1 VLFTMTTGIVKQA
14 LSRGAE
20 QVIAKDDLAGLVATL
35 RRLALARA
43 APRSA
48 TVARPDAPGRAG
60 RWARVLV
67 PAIAILYAV
76 SFVPLVGRFGAQTAD
91 LAILIVAAAG
101 AAYGLRGGLIAA
113 AAALPVNATLITLAG
128 ASAPGMIV
136 TRGAIAIAIGASFG
150 QLRDVTLRARAQARS
165 LADASVALEA
175 SDRRLL
181 GIIEGAPVLLVAI
194 DTSGVIVDVLGGGF
208 GDDPKFSP
216 ERMRGQQAA
225 VYFADDPNVLG
236 RLSRALSGEE
246 FSTRVEGYGH
256 VYDVHFRARR
266 DGTGGLVGTTVV
278 LVNVGGLTA

>member
-1 VLFTMTTGIVKQA
+1 V
-14 LSRGAE
+14 E
-20 QVIAKDDLAGLVATL
+20 
-35 RRLALARA
+35 
-43 APRSA
+43 
-48 TVARPDAPGRAG
+48 
-60 RWARVLV
+60 
-67 PAIAILYAV
+67 
-76 SFVPLVGRFGAQTAD
+76 RFGAQTAD

-113 AAALPVNATLITLAG
+113 AAALTVNATLIGLAG

-181 GIIEGAPVLLVAI
+181 GMIEGAPVLLVAI

-208 GDDPKFSP
+208 GNDPKFSP

-236 RLSRALSGEE
+236 RLSRALSGEQ
-246 FSTRVEGYGH
+246 FSKRVEAYGH

-266 DGTGGLVGTTVV
+266 DGTGGLVGTTAV
-278 LVNVGGLTA
+278 LVNVDGLTA